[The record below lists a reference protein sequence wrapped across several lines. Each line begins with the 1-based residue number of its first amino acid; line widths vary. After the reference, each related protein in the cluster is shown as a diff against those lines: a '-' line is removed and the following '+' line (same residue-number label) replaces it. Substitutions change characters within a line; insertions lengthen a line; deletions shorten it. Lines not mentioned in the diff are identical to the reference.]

1 MSDDIKK
8 TTHQPFCKTDS
19 APLLAVNAGVP
30 VEEALELSTELMR
43 YVELLAAADALI
55 DKTAESAV
63 IQHLSEMAKAL
74 NKACGYGAV
83 VADNA

>member
-1 MSDDIKK
+1 MSDNLKV

-19 APLLAVNAGVP
+19 APLFAVNAGVP
-30 VEEALELSTELMR
+30 VDEALELSTELMR

-74 NKACGYGAV
+74 NKACGYGA
-83 VADNA
+83 AGAGNA